1 MNKVIISKK
10 PQDVFQDD
18 SEWTEYAIDRND
30 INTSLLR
37 LIYDMEDVDF
47 VLEHLKTEFEYDKR
61 RKNVYF
67 YTNTDIVGLKDFMQY
82 MDYSITEPD
91 ILE

>member
-1 MNKVIISKK
+1 
-10 PQDVFQDD
+10 
-18 SEWTEYAIDRND
+18 
-30 INTSLLR
+30 
-37 LIYDMEDVDF
+37 MEDVDF

-82 MDYSITEPD
+82 MDYSITEPE